1 MTGHRILGRLRSADG
16 HGVVRIEDRYDT
28 GIDDLWSALIDPDR
42 VARWYGQV
50 EGDLRLGGEFR
61 LHVQGSGWEGVGRVE
76 ACEPPRRLQVRTKE
90 LALPYEE
97 VIEATLTP
105 DGDLTILV
113 IEARGMPLDKV
124 AFYGAGWQ
132 LHAED
137 LAAYLAGRTRADAEK
152 RFGELVPSYQ
162 DQAAGLS

>member
-42 VARWYGQV
+42 LARWYGQV
-50 EGDLRLGGEFR
+50 DGDLRLGGEFR
-61 LHVQGSGWEGVGRVE
+61 LRVGASGWDGAGRVE
-76 ACEPPRRLQVRTKE
+76 ACDPPRRLQVRTKE
-90 LALPYEE
+90 MAEPYEE

-105 DGDLTILV
+105 DGDQTILV
-113 IEARGMPLDKV
+113 IEAQGMSLDKV

-137 LAAYLAGRTRADAEK
+137 LAAYLAGRTVGDTEK
-152 RFGELVPSYQ
+152 RFNELVPPYQ
-162 DQAAGLS
+162 AQAAKIN